1 MHARTRIWPSPITA
15 SLLVAGAAAPGEIRA
30 DGDDIWWSEA
40 RPEEG
45 GRIQLVRRTPDGTRT
60 DVLPE
65 GCSARTRAHEYGG
78 GAWAVD
84 GGCVVFVDFDDQ
96 RVKRL
101 DLESTG
107 RQPKPLSPEP
117 ASKHALRYADL
128 VVDRT
133 AGLVLAVREQ
143 HLERGDVVNDLVA
156 LPLDGSAAD
165 GGLAVSVVAEGADF
179 YASPTSSPNRRH
191 VAFVRWNLPD
201 MPWDGTELVVLERET
216 GHEVVVAGGDQ
227 ESVVAPQWLPDGSL
241 VFSSDRTGWW
251 NPYRWD
257 PRSGAVRALAP
268 VDGEI
273 GGALWVFGLRYLA
286 WMADGRCCCS
296 LTTGGFDRL
305 AVGVGDGSPP
315 TILDTPFT
323 HISQVVAGPDDTVLV
338 VAGTA
343 VDESAPY
350 RVSIDGAGEGA
361 VRVER
366 LRPPRDLGLGAH
378 ATRWFSIP
386 ESIDVPTTDDATTHA
401 LVFPPT
407 NPEVTAVEAGT
418 LPPLLVLTHGGPTSA
433 ARAQLNLTIQFW
445 TSRGFCVADVNYR
458 GSTGYGRTYR
468 DALKGRWGI
477 ADVEDCVA
485 VARHLAADG
494 AVDPARLAIR
504 GGSAGG
510 FTTLAALT
518 FYDTFTAGASSYGI
532 ADLEVLATDT
542 HKFEARYLDSLVGPW
557 PEDAATYRERSP
569 IHHLEQLSCPVA
581 VFQGALDEVV
591 PPNQATMVVEAMQ
604 RNGLPYAAVTFD
616 DEGHG
621 FRRAENI
628 VRALEGELWFFS
640 RAFGLALDEDIEPLL
655 GQGLADS

>member
-1 MHARTRIWPSPITA
+1 M
-15 SLLVAGAAAPGEIRA
+15 
-30 DGDDIWWSEA
+30 
-40 RPEEG
+40 
-45 GRIQLVRRTPDGTRT
+45 RRTPDGART

-101 DLESTG
+101 DLGSSERRPT
-107 RQPKPLSPEP
+107 PLSPEP

-128 VVDRT
+128 AIDR
-133 AGLVLAVREQ
+133 AGGQVLAVREQ
-143 HLERGDVVNDLVA
+143 HLESGDVVNDLVA
-156 LPLDGSAAD
+156 LPLDGSDAD
-165 GGLAVSVVAEGADF
+165 RGLGRLGGRRGRRLLRLADAVSPIDDTWRSSAGTCRTCPGTPPSWWCSNAKPGRR
-179 YASPTSSPNRRH
+179 SSSPGETRS
-191 VAFVRWNLPD
+191 RWWP
-201 MPWDGTELVVLERET
+201 PSGCPTARSSSRPT
-216 GHEVVVAGGDQ
+216 GPAGGT
-227 ESVVAPQWLPDGSL
+227 
-241 VFSSDRTGWW
+241 RTAGT
-251 NPYRWD
+251 PV
-257 PRSGAVRALAP
+257 SGAVRALAP

-273 GGALWVFGLRYLA
+273 GGGLWVFGLRYLA

-296 LTTGGFDRL
+296 LTSGGFDRL
-305 AVGVGDGSPP
+305 ALATGDGSPP

-323 HISQVVAGPDDTVLV
+323 HISQVVAGPDDTVVV
-338 VAGTA
+338 VAGTP

-350 RVSIDGAGEGA
+350 RVSIDGAADGA
-361 VRVER
+361 VHVER

-378 ATRWFSIP
+378 PARWFSVP
-386 ESIDVPTTDDATTHA
+386 EAVEVATTDDATTHA
-401 LVFPPT
+401 LVYPPT
-407 NPEVTAVEAGT
+407 NPEVAAAEADT

-433 ARAQLNLTIQFW
+433 APAQLNLTIQFW

-485 VARHLAADG
+485 VARQLAADG
-494 AVDPARLAIR
+494 VVDPARLAIR

-518 FYDTFTAGASSYGI
+518 FHDTFTAGASSYGI

-557 PEDAATYRERSP
+557 PADAATYQDRSP
-569 IHHLEQLSCPVA
+569 IHHLGQLSCPVA

-591 PPNQATMVVEAMQ
+591 PPSQATMVVEAMQ

-640 RAFGLALDEDIEPLL
+640 RAFDLALDEDIEPLP